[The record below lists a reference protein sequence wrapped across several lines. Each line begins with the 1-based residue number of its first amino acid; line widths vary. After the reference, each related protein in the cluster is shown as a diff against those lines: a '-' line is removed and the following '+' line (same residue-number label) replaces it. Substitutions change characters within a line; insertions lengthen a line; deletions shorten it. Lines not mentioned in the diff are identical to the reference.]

1 MSSDNP
7 RGHLAFLIH
16 DVAKRLRQEFGRRAA
31 RLELTPSQARCL
43 VFLAVRPG
51 ASLKALAGALEVQSM
66 SVLRVVDG
74 LEQRKMLRRESDP
87 ADRRALKIF
96 LTKAGE
102 AGVERVLRTL
112 DEIIADACDGM
123 SHGDRKTLKNSLMS
137 LSIGMQAFDLEEK

>member
-31 RLELTPSQARCL
+31 RIELTLSQARCL

-51 ASLKALAGALEVQSM
+51 ASLKALASALEVQPM

-74 LEQRKMLRRESDP
+74 LEQRKMLRRETDP
-87 ADRRALKIF
+87 ADRRALKLF

-102 AGVERVLRTL
+102 AGVERVWQAL
-112 DEIIADACDGM
+112 DEIVADACAGM
-123 SHGDRKTLKNSLMS
+123 SSSDRKTLKNSLMS
-137 LSIGMQAFDLEEK
+137 LSNGMQVFDIEEK

>member
-87 ADRRALKIF
+87 ADRRALKIS

-102 AGVERVLRTL
+102 AGVERVWRTL

-123 SHGDRKTLKNSLMS
+123 SLGDRKTLKNSLMS
-137 LSIGMQAFDLEEK
+137 LSSGMQAFDLEEK

>member
-102 AGVERVLRTL
+102 AGVERVWRTL

-123 SHGDRKTLKNSLMS
+123 SLGDRKTLKNSLMA
-137 LSIGMQAFDLEEK
+137 LSSGMQAFDLEEK

>member
-102 AGVERVLRTL
+102 AGVERVWSTL
-112 DEIIADACDGM
+112 DEIIADACEGM

-137 LSIGMQAFDLEEK
+137 LSIGMQAFDLEER